1 VTPAAR
7 AFWLL
12 AQRRVAGLQPDVAA
26 ALFRAFSI
34 IRDALTDAQIQAAID
49 AGGIDVLFSRAL
61 NQSVLDQ
68 AFIPVRQR
76 LRQTV
81 ERGFKYAVPD
91 LPKGGKINGVLGVSF
106 DYLNPNVI
114 TAVRNLETSTLET
127 LSTDTR
133 AVVKQAAEVALQEG
147 AGPKV
152 LGRRIREAVGLAPAH
167 EQYVRNYEAE
177 LRAGKSGALARE
189 LRDKR
194 FDRTVAK
201 ALDGDGLSDAQIEKM
216 TDAYRNRWKA
226 HNANTIART
235 TTLQSYKAGQE
246 LTWKQARENGA
257 VPSNARLMKTWVQI
271 DRPTKRESHIPLNG
285 ETVPIDQPY
294 SNGEMVPGETAFN
307 CACVS
312 RITVEKSVA

>member
-1 VTPAAR
+1 MTPLER
-7 AFWLL
+7 RFWMV
-12 AQRRVAGLQPDVAA
+12 AQRHVAGLSPDVAA
-26 ALFRAFSI
+26 ALLRAFAI
-34 IRDALTDAQIQAAID
+34 IRDSLTDAQIQAAID
-49 AGGIDVLFSRAL
+49 AGGIDGLFSRAL
-61 NQSVLDQ
+61 SQSVFDR
-68 AFIPVRQR
+68 AFIPVRAR

-91 LPKGGKINGVLGVSF
+91 LPSGGKVNGVLGVSF

-114 TAVRNLETSTLET
+114 TAVRNLETPTLAT
-127 LSTDTR
+127 LSEETR
-133 AVVKQAAEVALQEG
+133 AVVKQAGEAALQEG
-147 AGPKV
+147 VGPKV

-177 LRAGKSGALARE
+177 LRSGKSNALLRA

-194 FDRTVAK
+194 FDRTIAK

-246 LTWKQARENGA
+246 LTWQQARDNG
-257 VPSNARLMKTWVQI
+257 VIPPNARLFKTWVQI
-271 DRPTKRESHIPLNG
+271 DRPTKRDEHIPLHG
-285 ETVPIDQPY
+285 ETRPIDEPY
-294 SNGEMVPGETAFN
+294 SNGQMIPGEGDFN
-307 CACVS
+307 CGCLS
-312 RITVEKSVA
+312 RITVERAA

>member
-26 ALFRAFSI
+26 ALFRAFAI

-147 AGPKV
+147 VGPKA

-177 LRAGKSGALARE
+177 LRAGNSDALNRE

-194 FDRTVAK
+194 FDRTLVK
-201 ALDGDGLSDAQIEKM
+201 AFEGNREAFNRARANGEIPPDAVFEPRQALSDAQIEKM

-226 HNANTIART
+226 ITTRT
-235 TTLQSYKAGQE
+235 RSHGP
-246 LTWKQARENGA
+246 RRC
-257 VPSNARLMKTWVQI
+257 S
-271 DRPTKRESHIPLNG
+271 PTKP
-285 ETVPIDQPY
+285 D
-294 SNGEMVPGETAFN
+294 
-307 CACVS
+307 
-312 RITVEKSVA
+312 KS

>member
-147 AGPKV
+147 VGLKA
-152 LGRRIREAVGLAPAH
+152 LGRRIRDAVGLAPAH
-167 EQYVRNYEAE
+167 EQYVRNYEDE
-177 LRAGKSGALARE
+177 LRGGDPAALDRK

-194 FDRTVAK
+194 FDGATRK
-201 ALDGDGLSDAQIEKM
+201 AIDGEGLSEAQI
-216 TDAYRNRWKA
+216 TARVDAYRRKWVD

-246 LTWKQARENGA
+246 LTWKQARENGV
-257 VPSNARLMKTWVQI
+257 VPSNARLMKMWVQVQ
-271 DRPTKRESHIPLNG
+271 RPTKREAHIPLNG

-294 SNGEMVPGETAFN
+294 SNGEMVPGESTFN

-312 RITVEKSVA
+312 RITVEKSAA